1 MACDG
6 LGGFSA
12 WLGGAP
18 RLAWMAQILVVIVR
32 RVAGMTLRLAWRI
45 LRLVRRALSL
55 IVWILRLAGGP
66 ETGWMALILFER
78 VLKLARRTMRLVSL

>member
-1 MACDG
+1 
-6 LGGFSA
+6 
-12 WLGGAP
+12 
-18 RLAWMAQILVVIVR
+18 MAQILVVIVM

-45 LRLVRRALSL
+45 LRLVRRALSQ

-78 VLKLARRTMRLVSL
+78 VLKLARKLVLMALSLVERARRLAGRALI

>member
-1 MACDG
+1 MR
-6 LGGFSA
+6 LT
-12 WLGGAP
+12 WLAVKAL
-18 RLAWMAQILVVIVR
+18 RQ
-32 RVAGMTLRLAWRI
+32 AGMV

-78 VLKLARRTMRLVSL
+78 VLKLARKALRLVSLGGP